1 MAHPSLLKTEVW
13 GSTGK
18 SLPIIDHMAG
28 AGRDP
33 YQSWHSGDKS
43 CLWITLQPFS
53 LRVRWGW
60 RRAVT
65 AVEYPVF
72 VSYVTYSV
80 PLNTVLLLGKYC
92 FY

>member
-18 SLPIIDHMAG
+18 SLPIIDHIAG

-43 CLWITLQPFS
+43 CLWITLQPPPEELAFLPGGEVGLEEGGHCCRVPS
-53 LRVRWGW
+53 ICQLR
-60 RRAVT
+60 
-65 AVEYPVF
+65 YI
-72 VSYVTYSV
+72 
-80 PLNTVLLLGKYC
+80 
-92 FY
+92 

>member
-18 SLPIIDHMAG
+18 SLPIIDHIAG

-43 CLWITLQPFS
+43 CLWITLQPPPEELAFLPGGEVVAGGGWS
-53 LRVRWGW
+53 LLSSTQCLS
-60 RRAVT
+60 AT
-65 AVEYPVF
+65 LHI
-72 VSYVTYSV
+72 VSHLIQSYY
-80 PLNTVLLLGKYC
+80 
-92 FY
+92 